1 MSIRPEPADH
11 LRSDPHV
18 PLARAAQRLERPWDP
33 LIVTQAHGMD
43 VRLVRV
49 EGEFVWHAHPE
60 AEEIFI
66 LVSGE
71 FGIDFRDRRV
81 VLSPGDVVTV
91 PRRVEHKPYSPSSAL
106 VYVIEPQE
114 VVNTGDRPGERTRSA
129 LKRYA

>member
-1 MSIRPEPADH
+1 MDDC

-18 PLARAAQRLERPWDP
+18 VLARAADAIDRPWDP
-33 LIVTQAHGMD
+33 LVVTQAHGMD
-43 VRLVRV
+43 VRLVKV
-49 EGEFVWHAHPE
+49 AGEFTWHAHPD

-66 LVSGE
+66 LISGE

-81 VLSPGDVVTV
+81 VLAPGDLVTV
-91 PRRVEHKPYSPSSAL
+91 PRRVEHKPFSPSTAL

-114 VVNTGDRPGERTRSA
+114 VVNTGDRPGALTRTA